1 MKIQKGKIEK
11 MMQQHLKFFTDKIY
25 HKIKFYFSNK
35 ASEAT
40 KISFDGKIRIYP
52 TLRCNLQCP
61 YCSNFLNE
69 KYTKHVYHELTKDDW
84 LKIIEKVN
92 RDVIITGGEPFLFPH
107 LEELIQAIP
116 SRLHVSIYT
125 NMTLSPKK
133 FIETVKRPVFFLGSY
148 HPSHIPRQRV
158 KDHVLQLASCSNF
171 SGVVHTVNN
180 GYSARE
186 QAELLRDFSDIPWN
200 FFLDQDQRKASN
212 EKVSQKVEKSV
223 LCRNRIILVGPDGF
237 RYPCMRHML
246 EHSSQKENLL
256 LEELSGETVET
267 HCSHWGTCS
276 YCDNLIEQ
284 VVETEKS

>member
-1 MKIQKGKIEK
+1 
-11 MMQQHLKFFTDKIY
+11 
-25 HKIKFYFSNK
+25 
-35 ASEAT
+35 
-40 KISFDGKIRIYP
+40 
-52 TLRCNLQCP
+52 
-61 YCSNFLNE
+61 
-69 KYTKHVYHELTKDDW
+69 
-84 LKIIEKVN
+84 
-92 RDVIITGGEPFLFPH
+92 
-107 LEELIQAIP
+107 
-116 SRLHVSIYT
+116 
-125 NMTLSPKK
+125 MTLSPKK